1 MPLPDPI
8 ADGMP
13 AAPVTEI
20 PRRRSPDDV
29 MRDYLTRCPPATEGE
44 IADALDGWDAGAY
57 LSHWTRSNDPEHDPS
72 GEWAGGR
79 HG

>member
-1 MPLPDPI
+1 MPLPEPL

-13 AAPVTEI
+13 AAPSQDR
-20 PRRRSPDDV
+20 PRRQSADETIRE
-29 MRDYLTRCPPATEGE
+29 YAARCPAATDGE
-44 IADALDGWDAGAY
+44 VTAALDGWDAAAY
-57 LSHWTRSNDPEHDPS
+57 LSHWMRISDPEHDPS